1 MSVLTRD
8 FVSGNYS
15 SWQVLIGVL
24 HLALVNLLT
33 LARCGFYCR
42 NTDKI
47 GRAAKQEWS
56 NPLVKLTGR
65 PLSGKSDKEVRTPT
79 VYYPSRHLQ
88 RWIRLKL
95 AVCYKLNQ
103 VWQVYKS
110 CRIRHGQTKFQSRTV
125 WLMRTHQ
132 VGKHAT
138 CGGKWPQNT
147 KTERAAWCCLP
158 VAGVFEQMQSLLY
171 FNSMLTSLTKVKV
184 PSELLLQISTKVR
197 KHPTLHASQALKKAP
212 KYFDCKVWT
221 FLTSF
226 HTHGRLLV
234 PFFLFFFKFLSRSA
248 WRRKRGVKGDYRRPW
263 RRRWNSV
270 IRQSTV
276 SCTLPTHTQV
286 QKWFWLRIYL
296 SD

>member
-33 LARCGFYCR
+33 LARCGFYCQ

-212 KYFDCKVWT
+212 
-221 FLTSF
+221 
-226 HTHGRLLV
+226 
-234 PFFLFFFKFLSRSA
+234 
-248 WRRKRGVKGDYRRPW
+248 
-263 RRRWNSV
+263 
-270 IRQSTV
+270 
-276 SCTLPTHTQV
+276 
-286 QKWFWLRIYL
+286 
-296 SD
+296 

>member
-147 KTERAAWCCLP
+147 KTERD
-158 VAGVFEQMQSLLY
+158 VAY
-171 FNSMLTSLTKVKV
+171 
-184 PSELLLQISTKVR
+184 LLQ
-197 KHPTLHASQALKKAP
+197 
-212 KYFDCKVWT
+212 
-221 FLTSF
+221 
-226 HTHGRLLV
+226 G
-234 PFFLFFFKFLSRSA
+234 FLSKCRVCYTLIACWPHLLRSKCHQSFCCKYPP
-248 WRRKRGVKGDYRRPW
+248 RSESIQHCMQVK
-263 RRRWNSV
+263 
-270 IRQSTV
+270 
-276 SCTLPTHTQV
+276 H
-286 QKWFWLRIYL
+286 
-296 SD
+296 